1 MADTQ
6 HEKRRAARAAAER
19 VEDGMLVGLGSGST
33 ALALV
38 DHLGERVAAGLRITA
53 VATSDQTAE
62 RARARKIELID
73 GPVPATIDLV
83 LDGADE
89 FDARLRLVKGGGGM
103 LLREKIVAA
112 AADRMIVMVDHS
124 KRVER
129 LGAFPLPVEIVPL
142 ARAVVTRRLE
152 ALGAKPRLRQRDGA
166 AFTTDCGNHI
176 LDCPF
181 GLIDDPEALA
191 AAVIAIPGVVEH
203 GLFIG
208 LADEVI
214 MASGDAIEVITAE
227 P

>member
-1 MADTQ
+1 
-6 HEKRRAARAAAER
+6 
-19 VEDGMLVGLGSGST
+19 
-33 ALALV
+33 
-38 DHLGERVAAGLRITA
+38 
-53 VATSDQTAE
+53 
-62 RARARKIELID
+62 
-73 GPVPATIDLV
+73 
-83 LDGADE
+83 
-89 FDARLRLVKGGGGM
+89 M
-103 LLREKIVAA
+103 LLREKIVAT

-166 AFTTDCGNHI
+166 AFITDCGNHI

-191 AAVIAIPGVVEH
+191 AEVIAIPGVVEH